1 MTNRFLTTLAAAAMA
16 AAAIVPA
23 KAQDA
28 VPLETLPIWD
38 VVLVAH
44 RGLSAGYPENTLAA
58 FNNVIGQGV
67 KVIEIDLRGTKDGE
81 IVILHDDTVDRT
93 TNGTGNVGDLTLA
106 EIRALDA
113 GYKTGPEFAG
123 QLVPTF
129 AEVLDL
135 ATSSSI
141 MLLLDIKLSPT
152 LDREMVVRMVEDHD
166 AALNVIAGVR
176 SLDDL
181 RLFRSYNPNIRTL
194 GLIPEIADIEAFAQ
208 GGVDMI
214 RLWPEWINGAELPA
228 ECNGVPT
235 CLVERV
241 HALNKPVWSTTGEL
255 GRAELIEL
263 IRLGVNGMLT
273 DLPDVLDTLLDDIEA
288 ARADAT

>member
-1 MTNRFLTTLAAAAMA
+1 MTIRFLSTLAAVAL
-16 AAAIVPA
+16 AAISATPLR
-23 KAQDA
+23 AQDA
-28 VPLETLPIWD
+28 VPLATLPVWD

-44 RGLSAGYPENTLAA
+44 RGLSAGYPENTMAA
-58 FNNVIGQGV
+58 FNNVISQGV
-67 KVIEIDLRGTKDGE
+67 GVIEIDLRGTKDGE

-113 GYKTGPEFAG
+113 GFKTGPQFAG

-135 ATSSSI
+135 ATESGM
-141 MLLLDIKLSPT
+141 MLLLDIKLSAT
-152 LDREMVVRMVEDHD
+152 LDREMVVRMVEAHD

-181 RLFRSYNPNIRTL
+181 KLFRSYNPNIRTL
-194 GLIPEIADIEAFAQ
+194 GLIPEIADIEAFAA

-214 RLWPEWINGAELPA
+214 RLWPEWINGPELPA
-228 ECNGVPT
+228 DCNGNPT
-235 CLVERV
+235 CLIDRV

-288 ARADAT
+288 ARPNAM

>member
-1 MTNRFLTTLAAAAMA
+1 MTNRFLSPLAAIAMA
-16 AAAIVPA
+16 AVSASPLY
-23 KAQDA
+23 AQDA

-44 RGLSAGYPENTLAA
+44 RGLSAGYPENTMAA
-58 FNNVIGQGV
+58 FNNVIAQGV
-67 KVIEIDLRGTKDGE
+67 GVIEIDLRGTKDGE

-113 GYKTGPEFAG
+113 GFKTGPEFAG

-135 ATSSSI
+135 ATESGV
-141 MLLLDIKLSPT
+141 MLLLDIKLSAT
-152 LDREMVVRMVEDHD
+152 LDREMVVRMVEAHD

-181 RLFRSYNPNIRTL
+181 KLFRSYNPNIRTL
-194 GLIPEIADIEAFAQ
+194 GLIPEIVDIEPFAA

-228 ECNGVPT
+228 DCNSNPT
-235 CLVERV
+235 CLIDRV

-288 ARADAT
+288 ARADAI